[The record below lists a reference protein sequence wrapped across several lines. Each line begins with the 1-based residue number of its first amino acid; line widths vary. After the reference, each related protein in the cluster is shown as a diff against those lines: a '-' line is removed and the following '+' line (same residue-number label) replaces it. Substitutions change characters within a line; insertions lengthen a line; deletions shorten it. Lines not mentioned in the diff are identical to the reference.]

1 MTMTTRKFTTFL
13 LLAAFA
19 LLGVF
24 LLSACRTTSKPRP
37 VPVVV
42 VAPTNPDIAPV
53 RLPVTKAQSSV
64 QRATVIVEKLI
75 PAPGQGEQ
83 IAALKLELSTTAAE
97 LTEALAKIP
106 VLQEQTEELVAK
118 WFAENAR
125 AASLY
130 EQYKDEQ
137 ARADVATS
145 KARRASAE
153 RDVFVNLFAVS
164 LTVICLMAAAPLIKN
179 LAASTGV
186 YAPVVAMGI
195 WAGAAIGSYLAAYW
209 LIRLLLRVLIVV

>member
-1 MTMTTRKFTTFL
+1 MTTRKLATFL
-13 LLAAFA
+13 IIAAFA
-19 LLGVF
+19 MLGVF
-24 LLSACRTTSKPRP
+24 LVSSCKTTPKNRP

-42 VAPTNPDIAPV
+42 VPPVIPDIAPV

-64 QRATVIVEKLI
+64 QRATIIVEKLV
-75 PAPGQGEQ
+75 PAPGQEEQ
-83 IAALKLELSTTAAE
+83 IKALRLELSTTAAE

-106 VLQEQTEELVAK
+106 ALEKQTSDLMAK
-118 WFAENAR
+118 WAEENAR
-125 AASLY
+125 ASALY
-130 EQYKDEQ
+130 GQYQAEQ
-137 ARADVATS
+137 ARADLAVT

-153 RDVFVNLFAVS
+153 RDVFVNLCAIS
-164 LTVICLMAAAPLIKN
+164 LTVIVLMAVAPLIKN
-179 LAASTGV
+179 IAASTGV